1 MLQEMKA
8 VFGACLTGAGFGGA
22 CMALVAAG
30 KAEAIAQD
38 VIEQY
43 KRSPYASSAVLNRL
57 PTATVLHVTA

>member
-30 KAEAIAQD
+30 KAEAIA
-38 VIEQY
+38 
-43 KRSPYASSAVLNRL
+43 
-57 PTATVLHVTA
+57 